1 MYADGETHPAAEES
15 ENRCPVCDGHGWV
28 ERRVPL
34 GHPDFGELFPC
45 RCREQVADQ
54 HRMQRLQRYSGL
66 SKEMLDRMT
75 FDKFE
80 VNRHDVTAEKLG
92 YLENAYTSAVTFA
105 IKPDGWL
112 LIAGN
117 HGSGKTHLAVAVVDQ
132 CIRRGHPSL
141 FTFVPDLLDHLRST
155 FSPNS
160 PVQYDQLFEQ
170 VKSAPLLILDDMG
183 AETST
188 SWAKEKL
195 YQIVVH
201 RYNAR
206 LPTLITTYL
215 TIDEIEA
222 AHPRLSSRL
231 LDGTLVNWVPIEVPD
246 YRDHGRQRTGPRR
259 RGI

>member
-1 MYADGETHPAAEES
+1 M
-15 ENRCPVCDGHGWV
+15 R
-28 ERRVPL
+28 
-34 GHPDFGELFPC
+34 HPDFGELFPC
-45 RCREQVADQ
+45 RCRKDELDRA
-54 HRMQRLQRYSGL
+54 RMQRLQRYSGL
-66 SKEMLDRMT
+66 SDEMLDRMT
-75 FDKFE
+75 FDRFM
-80 VNRHDVTAEKLG
+80 VDRLDVDAEG
-92 YLENAYTSAVTFA
+92 RTYLEAAYTAAYTFA
-105 IKPDGWL
+105 AQPEGWL
-112 LIAGN
+112 LITGAHGN
-117 HGSGKTHLAVAVVDQ
+117 GKTHLAVAVVNR
-132 CIRRGHPSL
+132 CIKRGDLSH
-141 FTFVPDLLDHLRST
+141 FAFVPNLLDHLRST

-160 PVQYDQLFEQ
+160 PVQYDQLFER

-206 LPTLITTYL
+206 LPTMITTYL
-215 TIDEIEA
+215 KIDEIEA

-231 LDGTLVNWVPIEVPD
+231 LDSTLVNWVPIEVPD